1 MPALPRRGLC
11 GGICLHNCL
20 VCNRFNL
27 GLMSDND
34 KHIIC
39 TAVGS
44 FIIGIAVMIALWL
57 AGVKGT
63 DAYPAVLLSGFLG
76 GLAAG
81 VGKEYGD
88 ECADGNQWDWQDIAA
103 DCIGALVGAGFAMIL
118 TILI

>member
-1 MPALPRRGLC
+1 
-11 GGICLHNCL
+11 
-20 VCNRFNL
+20 
-27 GLMSDND
+27 MSDND

-88 ECADGNQWDWQDIAA
+88 ECAAGNQWDWEDIAA
-103 DCIGALVGAGFAMIL
+103 DIVGAIIGSS
-118 TILI
+118 LICFIIKLIMVC

>member
-1 MPALPRRGLC
+1 MT
-11 GGICLHNCL
+11 
-20 VCNRFNL
+20 
-27 GLMSDND
+27 DND

-39 TAVGS
+39 TLAGS

-88 ECADGNQWDWQDIAA
+88 ECCENNKWDWQDIAA
-103 DCIGALVGAGFAMIL
+103 DCIGALVGGGLAAIL
-118 TILI
+118 GVIF

>member
-1 MPALPRRGLC
+1 
-11 GGICLHNCL
+11 
-20 VCNRFNL
+20 
-27 GLMSDND
+27 MSDND

-44 FIIGIAVMIALWL
+44 FIIGITVMIALWL

-88 ECADGNQWDWQDIAA
+88 ECCENNKWDWQDIAA
-103 DCIGALVGAGFAMIL
+103 DCIGSLVGGGFAMII
-118 TILI
+118 TILL